1 MVFIGFVYHPYCRLQ
16 TADSGLGKAV
26 PEMVSRQAVKLYC
39 ELPLGHWRQAG
50 SPPEDIW
57 QWALYMTSWPWGPGV
72 AKILARIART
82 RAMAMDR
89 LQL

>member
-1 MVFIGFVYHPYCRLQ
+1 MVYHPYCRLQ

-57 QWALYMTSWPWGPGV
+57 QWALYMTSWPWGGKNSSQDSQDKGHGHGQATAV
-72 AKILARIART
+72 KHASCEF
-82 RAMAMDR
+82 
-89 LQL
+89 